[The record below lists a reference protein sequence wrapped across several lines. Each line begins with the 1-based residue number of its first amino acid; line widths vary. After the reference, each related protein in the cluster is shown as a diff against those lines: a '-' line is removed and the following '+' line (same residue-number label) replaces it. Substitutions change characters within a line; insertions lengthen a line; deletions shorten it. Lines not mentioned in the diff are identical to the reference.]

1 MGFLQCLPR
10 SCGHELASSSILT
23 LCTVHI
29 LVGWV
34 FSYLAGFACTSAS
47 WISDVLNKVGNK
59 VTVGVLVAGFGS
71 CN

>member
-1 MGFLQCLPR
+1 M
-10 SCGHELASSSILT
+10 
-23 LCTVHI
+23 HI
-29 LVGWV
+29 LVGQV
-34 FSYLAGFACTSAS
+34 FCYLAGFACTLAS

>member
-1 MGFLQCLPR
+1 M
-10 SCGHELASSSILT
+10 
-23 LCTVHI
+23 HI
-29 LVGWV
+29 LVGQV